1 MSHSLKQTS
10 FSTVGRKQNE
20 CKEGKVCSAVLSLH
34 HTCKIE
40 LGHKDMTFWRKL
52 ELLSPKQWGDSALL
66 VLTVV
71 LLCHSDDWALF
82 KHLNAALGLE
92 QGALTPERGAANANH
107 TLRMNI
113 FPTGGNKCPGHKYI
127 TTESWSYVRYAEGIR
142 SEFHIG
148 MLVEKSTFLQSRRN
162 RGT

>member
-71 LLCHSDDWALF
+71 LLCHSDDWASF

-92 QGALTPERGAANANH
+92 QGALTPERVLLMQTILYVWTFSLQAAISVRVINTSPLSPEAMFGTQRELDQNS
-107 TLRMNI
+107 TL
-113 FPTGGNKCPGHKYI
+113 GC
-127 TTESWSYVRYAEGIR
+127 W
-142 SEFHIG
+142 
-148 MLVEKSTFLQSRRN
+148 
-162 RGT
+162 